1 MDLSTAIRMRINN
14 LIIER
19 NINVSKLST
28 LAGISC
34 STLSKF
40 LSGKRKIIRLDMI
53 EYICEGL
60 DIKLKDF
67 FDDEIEKYRNERLE
81 KRKKYKR
88 IIPIL
93 LPFFI
98 TRVLFEAYPLLRYS

>member
-1 MDLSTAIRMRINN
+1 MDLSQAVRIRIEN
-14 LIIER
+14 LIEER

-28 LAGISC
+28 LAGISR

-60 DIKLKDF
+60 NMKLKDF
-67 FDDEIEKYRNERLE
+67 FNDPIFDNIEMED
-81 KRKKYKR
+81 
-88 IIPIL
+88 
-93 LPFFI
+93 
-98 TRVLFEAYPLLRYS
+98 